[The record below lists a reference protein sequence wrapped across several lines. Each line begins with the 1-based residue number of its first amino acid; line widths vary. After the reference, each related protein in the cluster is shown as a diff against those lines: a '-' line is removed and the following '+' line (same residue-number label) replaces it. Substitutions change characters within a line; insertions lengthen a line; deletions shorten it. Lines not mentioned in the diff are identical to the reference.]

1 MKLTRRRLA
10 ALLLA
15 LAPAASAHAVEKG
28 QIGLDLEAGERRLIG
43 VRYHL
48 TPSVGVRTGLFYQR
62 LDAENTLTVLDVN
75 ADVPVFE
82 TTDTSFGGQLELDY
96 FLRPKS
102 ALTPYL
108 AATAT
113 YSHVNTPYPLSSN
126 DGGVILRNGNLQ
138 NWSIGAGFGAQY
150 AISRSFQAFGR
161 VALSYAS
168 TERFTLNGVKLHSRT
183 LNTSSSAVGLAFY
196 FN

>member
-15 LAPAASAHAVEKG
+15 LAPAASVDAVEKG
-28 QIGLDLEAGERRLIG
+28 QVGLDLEAGERRLIG
-43 VRYHL
+43 VRYQL
-48 TPSVGVRTGLFYQR
+48 TPSVGVRTGIFYQR
-62 LDAENTLTVLDVN
+62 LKAENTLTVLDVN
-75 ADVPVFE
+75 AEVPVFE

-96 FLRPKS
+96 FLRPKN

-113 YSHVNTPYPLSSN
+113 YSHVNTAYPLSSN
-126 DGGVILRNGNLQ
+126 DGVILRNGNLQ

-168 TERFTLNGVKLHSRT
+168 SERFTLNGVKLHSRT
-183 LNTSSSAVGLAFY
+183 LSTSSSAVGLAFY